1 MVLIG
6 CVLIESQ
13 ANLFLLHWV
22 RRGRGFQVLLIP
34 IKYPVMLRVFSSLFV
49 LVRIACQIVQR
60 MSNPVSIVIVSV
72 AFPVLRNP
80 RLSGFSSAD
89 HALVSLP
96 I

>member
-22 RRGRGFQVLLIP
+22 RRGLGFQVLLP
-34 IKYPVMLRVFSSLFV
+34 IKYPAMLHVFSSLFV

-60 MSNPVSIVIVSV
+60 MSNPVSIVIVSI

-89 HALVSLP
+89 RALVSLP